1 MPFIKDLFDLPDTVR
16 GGDFVLRLAEGL
28 ERPEQTLRDYVVT
41 PQLAKCFDDALSLV
55 RDALEGRTSKACYLL
70 GSFGSGKSHFMAVLN
85 LLLQQ
90 NATAR
95 EITELASVVTKHNPW
110 TSGKKFMLVPFNLI
124 GATGL
129 EAALLGGYA
138 DHIRRHYSDAPTPP
152 VYRADAL
159 FEDAKGLREAM
170 GDQAFF
176 ARLNREESAPCPPLP
191 TSPSPSP
198 SAAGGWGELEGGWD
212 AKRFERA
219 LTAAAN
225 SVDRRQL
232 VTDLVE
238 TFFSAAQN
246 NSEFINLDDG
256 LSVISHHARAL
267 GFDGVILFLDELILW
282 LASHAADPSFVA
294 REGQKLVKLVEA
306 SRADRPIPLV
316 SFIAKQREIAD
327 LVRDQVTGAQLAAIS
342 DVLRF
347 WEARFASIRLQDSN
361 LPAIAEKRLL
371 KPKSEAARAE
381 IDAAFTQT
389 MAVQKSIRDILLTDE
404 GNPEMFR
411 KLYPFSPALVETLV
425 VMSFA
430 LQRER
435 TALRVML
442 QVLVEQK
449 NRLKLGDV
457 VPVGDIFDVISE
469 GTDAV
474 SDVVKRD
481 FEKAKRLYEQKLRPE
496 LERQHGMRSE
506 QAFALPPEDARGQ
519 AFRADDRTIK
529 TLLLAALA
537 PTVRTLKDMDAQRLV
552 ALNHGSYRTPIPGR
566 EQTVVIDKCRRW
578 AGATGVI
585 KLEGSSDNPRITLQL
600 TDVDTDRII
609 EQVQAED
616 NDGNRRR
623 KIRELL
629 FEEFGLPKDD
639 AQQLFYRYRFRW
651 RGTDRECELQY
662 ANVRE
667 QAFDAFRNKTEQW
680 RVIIDFP
687 FDQPPHGPRSDVS
700 KLQQFRNENDE
711 GYRTLVWLPSFLN
724 HEALKELGRL
734 VILDHI
740 LTGERFDGYVGHL
753 SPADK
758 ASAKGLLETQ
768 QKQLRAKMVA
778 HLQAVYSAG
787 SGLANSADA
796 AQRLEPSE
804 QFQCLDETG
813 DIQPPVAANFKQ
825 ALTSLLGQA
834 LQKQFPAHPIFDDDA
849 NLRPAVLG
857 RVLEEVTRAIQTQ
870 DGRIIVEQSKRR
882 ELRQVAN
889 PLRLGEMTTESAFVL
904 GQHWKNHFDRKEAE
918 HGGPVTVAK
927 LRAWMD
933 EPQRWGLHR
942 DLQNLVLIFF
952 ATHAQMNFHL
962 HGRLLEPEIT
972 DLPDEAELR
981 TQRLPSQNDWDEAG
995 KRAASIFGLAAPP
1008 LLSAVNTAKL
1018 ATDIKAIAEQ
1028 YKTPADQLVPLVAD
1042 LCQRVGAGTT
1052 AARIK
1057 TARATKTL
1065 VDSLCAAEGVP
1076 VIEGLARAAVET
1088 SASAMGTSL
1097 KSCQALGEKLRQ
1109 TNWQLLEAVRPL
1121 RDPHKA
1127 EADAIWAALK
1137 DAAQKDEYVVPL
1149 ESSLRAAESRAISLL
1164 AASAAAAPTIQP
1176 PPAVAGPVVPQPP
1189 MHDKPLSPLLVFKP
1203 NVVASHLGVL
1213 NSDEDEIR
1221 AFYGNDTDGLRRN
1234 RQLVEELKKL
1244 YRTSQVEGDS
1254 LPEGLPA
1261 ERILEALEVHHI
1273 KALGKGGPDEK
1284 RNMIV
1289 LSATLHA
1296 LIHADSDCLID
1307 LANGSM
1313 LLFGVRLKVQVHQS
1327 HL

>member
-1 MPFIKDLFDLPDTVR
+1 MPTYIKDLFDLPDVVR

-41 PQLAKCFDDALSLV
+41 PQLAKCFDEALSLV

-90 NATAR
+90 NPTAR
-95 EITELASVVTKHNPW
+95 EIPELAGAVTKHNPW
-110 TSGKKFMLVPFNLI
+110 TGGKKFMLVPFNLI

-138 DHIRRHYSDAPTPP
+138 DHIRRHHPGAPTPP
-152 VYRADAL
+152 VYRAEAL
-159 FEDAKGLREAM
+159 FEDAKGLRQAM
-170 GDQAFF
+170 GDKGFF
-176 ARLNREESAPCPPLP
+176 AKLNREDNGSKGTAAP
-191 TSPSPSP
+191 
-198 SAAGGWGELEGGWD
+198 AAAGWGELEGGWD

-219 LTAAAN
+219 VIAPAN
-225 SVDRRQL
+225 NADRRQL

-238 TFFSAAQN
+238 TFFRAAQN
-246 NSEFINLDDG
+246 NSEFISLDDG
-256 LSVISHHARAL
+256 LSVMSQHARAL
-267 GFDGVILFLDELILW
+267 GFDAVILFLDELILW

-306 SRADRPIPLV
+306 SKADRPIPLV

-327 LVRDQVTGAQLAAIS
+327 LVRDQVTGAQLAAIG
-342 DVLRF
+342 DVLRY

-361 LPAIAEKRLL
+361 LPAIAAKRLL
-371 KPKSEAARAE
+371 TAKTEAARAE
-381 IDAAFTQT
+381 IDVAFAQT
-389 MAVQKSIRDILLTDE
+389 MAVQKHIRDILLTDD

-442 QVLVEQK
+442 QILVEQK
-449 NRLKLGDV
+449 NRLKLGDI
-457 VPVGDIFDVISE
+457 VPVGDVFDVISE

-474 SDVVKRD
+474 SDVVKGD

-496 LERQHGMRSE
+496 LERQHGMRAE
-506 QAFALPPEDARGQ
+506 QAFALPPEDPKGL
-519 AFRADDRTIK
+519 AFRADDRIIK

-537 PTVRTLKDMDAQRLV
+537 PTVKTLKDMDAQRLV

-578 AGATGVI
+578 AAATGVI

-609 EQVQAED
+609 EQAQAED

-629 FEEFGLPKDD
+629 FEEFGLPKEE

-667 QAFDAFRNKTEQW
+667 QAFDTFKNKAEQW

-687 FDQPPHGPRSDVS
+687 FDQPPHGPRSDLS
-700 KLQQFRNENDE
+700 RLQQFRNENEE
-711 GYRTLVWLPSFLN
+711 GFRTLVWIPSFLN
-724 HEALKELGRL
+724 HDALKELGRL

-740 LTGERFDGYVGHL
+740 LTGERFDQYVSHL

-787 SGLANSADA
+787 SGLVNSADA
-796 AQRLEPSE
+796 AHQLEPSE

-825 ALTSLLGQA
+825 ALTSLLSQA
-834 LQKQFPAHPIFDDDA
+834 LQKQFPAHPMFDDDA
-849 NLRPAVLG
+849 NLRPAALG
-857 RVLEEVTRAIQTQ
+857 RVLEEVTRAIQTP
-870 DGRIIVEQSKRR
+870 DGRIIVDQSKRR

-889 PLRLGEMTTESAFVL
+889 PLKLGDMTTESAFVL
-904 GQHWKNHFDRKEAE
+904 GHHWKNHFDRKEAE

-927 LRAWMD
+927 LREWMD
-933 EPQRWGLHR
+933 EPQRWGLQR

-962 HGRLLEPEIT
+962 HGRLIEPEIT
-972 DLPDEAELR
+972 DLPEEAELR
-981 TQRLPSQNDWDEAG
+981 TQRLPSQNDWEEAG
-995 KRAASIFGLAAPP
+995 KRAASIFGVVAPP
-1008 LLSAVNTAKL
+1008 LLNAVNTAKL
-1018 ATDIKAIAEQ
+1018 ATDIKAVAQQ
-1028 YKTPADQLVPLVAD
+1028 YKTPADQLVPLVAN
-1042 LCQRVGAGTT
+1042 LCQRVDANT
-1052 AARIK
+1052 ASARIK
-1057 TARATKTL
+1057 TARATKAL
-1065 VDSLCAAEGVP
+1065 IDSLATAEGVP

-1109 TNWQLLEAVRPL
+1109 TNWQLLEAVRQL
-1121 RDPHKA
+1121 TDHRKTEA
-1127 EADAIWAALK
+1127 EAIWAALK
-1137 DAAQKDEYVVPL
+1137 DAAQKDEYVMPL
-1149 ESSLRAAESRAISLL
+1149 ESSLRTAESRAIALL
-1164 AASAAAAPTIQP
+1164 AAVTVPPVAPPVTP
-1176 PPAVAGPVVPQPP
+1176 PVVPVVPP
-1189 MHDKPLSPLLVFKP
+1189 PVTPGKPGLPAILFKP
-1203 NVVASHLGVL
+1203 NVVASHLAVL
-1213 NSDEDEIR
+1213 NSDEAEIR
-1221 AFYGNDTDGLRRN
+1221 AFYGSDTERLQRN
-1234 RQLVEELKKL
+1234 RRLVEELKKL
-1244 YRTSQVEGDS
+1244 YGESQVEGDS
-1254 LPEGLPA
+1254 LPDGLPA

-1273 KALGKGGPDEK
+1273 KALGEGGPDEK
-1284 RNMIV
+1284 KNMIV

-1296 LIHADSDCLID
+1296 LIHADPGCRID
-1307 LANGSM
+1307 LANGTM
-1313 LLFGVRLKVQVHQS
+1313 TLFGVQLKVRVKS
-1327 HL
+1327 PHL

>member
-1 MPFIKDLFDLPDTVR
+1 MPTFIKDLFDLPDVVR

-55 RDALEGRTSKACYLL
+55 RDALEGRSSKACYLL

-95 EITELASVVTKHNPW
+95 EIAELAAAVTKHNPW

-138 DHIRRHYSDAPTPP
+138 DHIRRHYPDAPTPP
-152 VYRADAL
+152 VYRAEAL

-170 GDQAFF
+170 GDKAFF
-176 ARLNREESAPCPPLP
+176 AKLNREENGGAAAAP
-191 TSPSPSP
+191 
-198 SAAGGWGELEGGWD
+198 AVAGWGELEGGWD
-212 AKRFERA
+212 AKRFDRA
-219 LTAAAN
+219 LIAVAN
-225 SVDRRQL
+225 NADRRQL

-246 NSEFINLDDG
+246 NSEFISLDDG
-256 LSVISHHARAL
+256 LSVMSHHAREL
-267 GFDGVILFLDELILW
+267 GFDAVILFLDELILW

-371 KPKSEAARAE
+371 KPKSEAAKAE
-381 IDAAFTQT
+381 IDAAFAQT
-389 MAVQKSIRDILLTDE
+389 MAVQKNIRDILLTDE

-411 KLYPFSPALVETLV
+411 RLYPFSPALIETLV

-442 QVLVEQK
+442 QILVEQK
-449 NRLKLGDV
+449 SRLKLGDI
-457 VPVGDIFDVISE
+457 VPAGDIFDVISE

-481 FEKAKRLYEQKLRPE
+481 FEKAKRLYEQKLRPV
-496 LERQHGMRSE
+496 LEQQHGMRTE
-506 QAFALPPEDARGQ
+506 QAFALPPEDPTGL
-519 AFRADDRTIK
+519 AFRADDRIIK

-537 PTVRTLKDMDAQRLV
+537 PTVKTLKDMDAQRLV

-578 AGATGVI
+578 AAATGVI

-609 EQVQAED
+609 EQAQAED

-629 FEEFGLPKDD
+629 FEEFGLPKEE
-639 AQQLFYRYRFRW
+639 AQQLFYRYKFRW

-667 QAFDAFRNKTEQW
+667 QAFDTFKNKAEQW

-687 FDQPPHGPRSDVS
+687 FDQPPHGPRSDLS
-700 KLQQFRNENDE
+700 RLQQFRNENEE
-711 GYRTLVWLPSFLN
+711 GFRTLVWIPSFLN
-724 HEALKELGRL
+724 HDALKELGRL

-740 LTGERFDGYVGHL
+740 LTGERFDQYVSHL

-787 SGLANSADA
+787 SGLVNSADA
-796 AQRLEPSE
+796 AHQLEPSE

-825 ALTSLLGQA
+825 ALTSLLSQA
-834 LQKQFPAHPIFDDDA
+834 LQKQFPAHPMFDDDA
-849 NLRPAVLG
+849 NLRPAALG
-857 RVLEEVTRAIQTQ
+857 RVLEEVTRAIQTP
-870 DGRIIVEQSKRR
+870 DGRIIVDQSKRR

-889 PLRLGEMTTESAFVL
+889 PLKLGDMTTESAFVL
-904 GQHWKNHFDRKEAE
+904 GHHWKNHFDRKEAE

-927 LRAWMD
+927 LREWMD
-933 EPQRWGLHR
+933 EPQRWGLQR

-962 HGRLLEPEIT
+962 HGRLIEPEIT
-972 DLPDEAELR
+972 DLPEEAELR
-981 TQRLPSQNDWDEAG
+981 TQRLPSQNDWEEAG
-995 KRAASIFGLAAPP
+995 KRAASIFGVVAPP
-1008 LLSAVNTAKL
+1008 LLNAVNTAKL
-1018 ATDIKAIAEQ
+1018 ATDIKAVAQQ
-1028 YKTPADQLVPLVAD
+1028 YKTPADQLVPLVAN
-1042 LCQRVGAGTT
+1042 LCQRVDANT
-1052 AARIK
+1052 ASARIK
-1057 TARATKTL
+1057 TARATKAL
-1065 VDSLCAAEGVP
+1065 IDSLATAEGVP

-1109 TNWQLLEAVRPL
+1109 TNWQLLEAVRQL
-1121 RDPHKA
+1121 TDHRKTEA
-1127 EADAIWAALK
+1127 EAIWAALK
-1137 DAAQKDEYVVPL
+1137 DAAQKDEYVMPL
-1149 ESSLRAAESRAISLL
+1149 ESSLRTAESRAIALL
-1164 AASAAAAPTIQP
+1164 AAVTVPPVAPPVTP
-1176 PPAVAGPVVPQPP
+1176 PVVPVVPP
-1189 MHDKPLSPLLVFKP
+1189 PVTPGKPGLPAILFKP
-1203 NVVASHLGVL
+1203 NVVASHLAVL
-1213 NSDEDEIR
+1213 NSDEAEIR
-1221 AFYGNDTDGLRRN
+1221 AFYGSDTERLQRN
-1234 RQLVEELKKL
+1234 RRLVEELKKL
-1244 YRTSQVEGDS
+1244 YGESQVEGDS
-1254 LPEGLPA
+1254 LPDGLPA

-1273 KALGKGGPDEK
+1273 KALGEGGPDEK
-1284 RNMIV
+1284 KNMIV

-1296 LIHADSDCLID
+1296 LIHADPGCRID
-1307 LANGSM
+1307 LANGTM
-1313 LLFGVRLKVQVHQS
+1313 TLFGVQLKVRVKS
-1327 HL
+1327 PHL

>member
-1 MPFIKDLFDLPDTVR
+1 MATFIKDLFDLPDAVR

-41 PQLAKCFDDALSLV
+41 PQLAKCFDEALSLV
-55 RDALEGRTSKACYLL
+55 RDAIEGKTSKACYLL

-95 EITELASVVTKHNPW
+95 EIAELADAVTKHNPW

-138 DHIRRHYSDAPTPP
+138 DHIRRHYPTAPTPA
-152 VYRADAL
+152 VYRAEAL
-159 FEDAKGLREAM
+159 FEDAKSLRQAM
-170 GDQAFF
+170 GDKSFF
-176 ARLNREESAPCPPLP
+176 AKLNREESAGPGAAAPA
-191 TSPSPSP
+191 
-198 SAAGGWGELEGGWD
+198 AAGWGDLEGGWD

-219 LTAAAN
+219 LAAAAN
-225 SVDRRQL
+225 NADRRQL

-238 TFFSAAQN
+238 TFFRAAQN
-246 NSEFINLDDG
+246 NSEFISLDDG
-256 LSVISHHARAL
+256 LSVISHHAREL
-267 GFDGVILFLDELILW
+267 GFQAVILFLDELILW
-282 LASHAADPSFVA
+282 LASHAADPGFIA

-316 SFIAKQREIAD
+316 SFIAKQREISE
-327 LVRDQVTGAQLAAIS
+327 LVRDQVTGAQLAAIG
-342 DVLRF
+342 DVLRY

-371 KPKSEAARAE
+371 KPKSEAAKAE
-381 IDAAFTQT
+381 IDTAFAQT
-389 MAVQKSIRDILLTDE
+389 MAVQKNIRDILLTDE

-442 QVLVEQK
+442 QILVEQK
-449 NRLKLGDV
+449 NRLKLGDI
-457 VPVGDIFDVISE
+457 VPAGDIFDVISE

-481 FEKAKRLYEQKLRPE
+481 FEKAKRLYEQKLRPV
-496 LERQHGMRSE
+496 LEQQHKMRAE
-506 QAFALPPEDARGQ
+506 QALALPPEDPNGQ
-519 AFRADDRTIK
+519 AFRADDRIIK

-537 PTVRTLKDMDAQRLV
+537 PTVKTLKDMDAQRLV

-578 AGATGVI
+578 AAATGVI

-609 EQVQAED
+609 EQAQAED

-623 KIRELL
+623 KIREVL
-629 FEEFGLPKDD
+629 FEEFGLPKEE
-639 AQQLFYRYRFRW
+639 AQQLFYQYRFRW
-651 RGTDRECELQY
+651 RGTDRQCELQY

-667 QAFDAFRNKTEQW
+667 QPFDTFKNKAEQW

-687 FDQPPHGPRSDVS
+687 FDQAPHGPRSDIS
-700 KLQQFRNENDE
+700 RLQQFRNENED
-711 GYRTLVWLPSFLN
+711 GFRTLVWIPSFLN
-724 HEALKELGRL
+724 HDALRELGRL

-740 LTGERFDGYVGHL
+740 LTGERFDGYVSHL

-778 HLQAVYSAG
+778 HLQAVYGAG
-787 SGLANSADA
+787 SGLGNSADA
-796 AQRLEPSE
+796 AQQLEPSE

-813 DIQPPVAANFKQ
+813 EIQPPVAANFKQ
-825 ALTSLLGQA
+825 ALTSLLDQA
-834 LQKQFPAHPIFDDDA
+834 LKKQFPAHPIFDDDA
-849 NLRPAVLG
+849 NLRPAVLS
-857 RVLEEVTRAIQTQ
+857 RVLEEVTRAIQTP
-870 DGRIIVEQSKRR
+870 DGRIIVDQAKRR
-882 ELRQVAN
+882 ELRQIAN
-889 PLRLGEMTTESAFVL
+889 PLKLGDMTTESAFVL
-904 GQHWKNHFDRKEAE
+904 GHHWKNHFDRKEAE
-918 HGGPVTVAK
+918 HGGPVTVTK
-927 LRAWMD
+927 LREWMD
-933 EPQRWGLHR
+933 EPQRWGLPR
-942 DLQNLVLIFF
+942 DLQNLVFIFF

-962 HGRLLEPEIT
+962 HGRLIEPGIT
-972 DLPDEAELR
+972 DLPEDAELR

-995 KRAASIFGLAAPP
+995 KRAASIFGIVAPQ
-1008 LLSAVNTAKL
+1008 LLNAVNTARL
-1018 ATDIKAIAEQ
+1018 VTDV
-1028 YKTPADQLVPLVAD
+1028 KTVAQQWKIPGDQLIPLLTD
-1042 LCQRVGAGTT
+1042 LFQRVGAG
-1052 AARIK
+1052 ASSARIK

-1065 VDSLCAAEGVP
+1065 VDALCAAEGVP
-1076 VIEGLARAAVET
+1076 VIEGLARAAVDT

-1097 KSCQALGEKLRQ
+1097 KSCQTLGEKLRQ
-1109 TNWQLLEAVRPL
+1109 TNWQLLEAVRQL
-1121 RDPHKA
+1121 TDQRKT
-1127 EADAIWAALK
+1127 EADAIWTGLR
-1137 DAAQKDEYVVPL
+1137 DTAQKDEYVIPL
-1149 ESSLRAAESRAISLL
+1149 ESYLRIAESKAIALL
-1164 AASAAAAPTIQP
+1164 AAVSVP
-1176 PPAVAGPVVPQPP
+1176 PPVPLGTPPTGPITPLPGP
-1189 MHDKPLSPLLVFKP
+1189 IGKPGIPTLQFKP
-1203 NVVASHLGVL
+1203 NVVSSHLTVL
-1213 NSDEDEIR
+1213 NSDEVEVR
-1221 AFYGNDTDGLRRN
+1221 AFYANDSAGLQRN
-1234 RQLVEELKKL
+1234 RRLVDELKKL
-1244 YRTSQVEGDS
+1244 YGESQVEGDS
-1254 LPEGLPA
+1254 LPEGLPS

-1273 KALGKGGPDEK
+1273 EALGQGGPDEK
-1284 RNMIV
+1284 KNMIV

-1296 LIHADSDCLID
+1296 LIHADRDCRID
-1307 LANGSM
+1307 LAKGM
-1313 LLFGVRLKVQVHQS
+1313 MTLFGVQLKVVVKS
-1327 HL
+1327 PHL

>member
-1 MPFIKDLFDLPDTVR
+1 MPTYIKDLFDLPDAVR

-28 ERPEQTLRDYVVT
+28 ERPDQTLKDYVVT
-41 PQLAKCFDDALSLV
+41 PQLAKCFDEALSLV
-55 RDALEGRTSKACYLL
+55 HAALEGKSSKACYLL

-95 EITELASVVTKHNPW
+95 EITELADTVTKHNSW

-138 DHIRRHYSDAPTPP
+138 DHIRRHYPDAPTPP
-152 VYRADAL
+152 VYRAEAL
-159 FEDAKGLREAM
+159 FEDAKSLRKDM
-170 GDQAFF
+170 GDKAFF
-176 ARLNREESAPCPPLP
+176 AKLNREGKSGAAVATPASA
-191 TSPSPSP
+191 
-198 SAAGGWGELEGGWD
+198 GWGELEGGWD
-212 AKRFERA
+212 AKRFEHA
-219 LTAAAN
+219 LSVPAN
-225 SVDRRQL
+225 HADRRQL

-238 TFFSAAQN
+238 TFFRAAQN
-246 NSEFINLDDG
+246 NSEFISLDDG

-267 GFDGVILFLDELILW
+267 GFNAVILFLDELILW
-282 LASHAADPSFVA
+282 LASHAANPDFIS

-327 LVRDQVTGAQLAAIS
+327 LVRDQVTGAQLAAIG

-371 KPKSEAARAE
+371 KTKSDAARVE
-381 IDAAFTQT
+381 IDSAFAQT
-389 MAVQKSIRDILLTDE
+389 MSVQKNIRDILLTDD

-442 QVLVEQK
+442 QILVEQK
-449 NRLKLGDV
+449 NRLKLGDI

-474 SDVVKRD
+474 SDMVKKD
-481 FEKAKRLYEQKLRPE
+481 FEKAKRLYEQKLRPV
-496 LERQHGMRSE
+496 LEQQYKLRAE
-506 QAFALPPEDARGQ
+506 QALALPPDDPTGQ
-519 AFRADDRTIK
+519 AFRADDRIIK

-537 PTVRTLKDMDAQRLV
+537 PTVKTLKDMDAQRLV

-578 AGATGVI
+578 AAATGVI

-609 EQVQAED
+609 EQAQAED

-623 KIRELL
+623 KIREVL
-629 FEEFGLPKDD
+629 FEEFGLPREE

-667 QAFDAFRNKTEQW
+667 QPFDTFMNKAEQW

-687 FDQPPHGPRSDVS
+687 FDQAPHGPRSDIS
-700 KLQQFRNENDE
+700 RLQQFRNENED
-711 GYRTLVWLPSFLN
+711 GFRTLVWIPSFLN
-724 HEALKELGRL
+724 HDALKELGRL

-740 LTGERFDGYVGHL
+740 LTGERFDQCVSHL

-778 HLQAVYSAG
+778 HLQAVYGAG
-787 SGLANSADA
+787 SGLGSSADA
-796 AQRLEPSE
+796 AQQLEPGE
-804 QFQCLDETG
+804 QFQCLDDTG
-813 DIQPPVAANFKQ
+813 EIQPPVAANFKQ
-825 ALTSLLGQA
+825 ALTSLLDQA
-834 LQKQFPAHPIFDDDA
+834 LKKQFPAHPIFDDDA

-857 RVLEEVTRAIQTQ
+857 RVLEEVTRAIQTP
-870 DGRIIVEQSKRR
+870 DGRIIVDPAKRR
-882 ELRQVAN
+882 ELRQTAN
-889 PLRLGEMTTESAFVL
+889 PLKLGEMTTESAFVL
-904 GQHWKNHFDRKEAE
+904 GHHWKNHFDRKEAE
-918 HGGPVTVAK
+918 HGGPVTVTR
-927 LRAWMD
+927 LREWMD
-933 EPQRWGLHR
+933 EPQRWGLPR
-942 DLQNLVLIFF
+942 DLQNLVFIFF

-962 HGRLLEPEIT
+962 HGRMIEPGIT
-972 DLPDEAELR
+972 DLPEDAELR

-995 KRAASIFGLAAPP
+995 KRAAGIFGVVAPP
-1008 LLSAVNTAKL
+1008 LLNAVNTARL
-1018 ATDIKAIAEQ
+1018 ASEL
-1028 YKTPADQLVPLVAD
+1028 KTVAQPWKVPATQLIPLLSD
-1042 LCQRVGAGTT
+1042 LCQRVGATPNS
-1052 AARIK
+1052 ARIK
-1057 TARATKTL
+1057 TARATKAL
-1065 VDSLCAAEGVP
+1065 VDALCAADGVP
-1076 VIEGLARAAVET
+1076 VIEILARATLET

-1097 KSCQALGEKLRQ
+1097 KSCLSLGEKLRQ
-1109 TNWQLLEAVRPL
+1109 NNWQLLEAIRRL
-1121 RDPHKA
+1121 TGQWKI
-1127 EADAIWAALK
+1127 EADVIWSGLQ
-1137 DAAQKDEYVVPL
+1137 DTTQKDEYVVPL
-1149 ESSLRAAESRAISLL
+1149 ETYLKAAESKAITLL
-1164 AASAAAAPTIQP
+1164 ERVSAAQPTP
-1176 PPAVAGPVVPQPP
+1176 PSNPPLAPVVLPP
-1189 MHDKPLSPLLVFKP
+1189 VTPVKPGLPPILFKP
-1203 NVVASHLGVL
+1203 NVVASQLAVL
-1213 NSDEDEIR
+1213 NSDENEIR
-1221 AFYGNDTDGLRRN
+1221 AFYGSDLERLQRN
-1234 RQLVEELKKL
+1234 RGLVEELKRL
-1244 YRTSQVEGDS
+1244 YGGSQVEGDC

-1261 ERILEALEVHHI
+1261 ERILAALEVHHI
-1273 KALGKGGPDEK
+1273 KALGLGGPDEK
-1284 RNMIV
+1284 KNMIV

-1296 LIHADSDCLID
+1296 LIHSDPGCQID
-1307 LANGSM
+1307 LAGGTM
-1313 LLFGVRLKVQVHQS
+1313 TLFGVPLKLNVKPS

>member
-1 MPFIKDLFDLPDTVR
+1 MPTFIKDLFDLPDVVR

-41 PQLAKCFDDALSLV
+41 PQLAKCFDEALSLV
-55 RDALEGRTSKACYLL
+55 RDALEGKTSKACYLL

-95 EITELASVVTKHNPW
+95 EIPELAGAVTKHNLW
-110 TSGKKFMLVPFNLI
+110 TGGKKFMLVPFNLI

-138 DHIRRHYSDAPTPP
+138 EHVRRFHPGSPTPP
-152 VYRADAL
+152 VYRAEAL

-170 GDQAFF
+170 GDKQFF
-176 ARLNREESAPCPPLP
+176 AKLNREGNGTTPAVATE
-191 TSPSPSP
+191 
-198 SAAGGWGELEGGWD
+198 AAGWGELEGGWD
-212 AKRFERA
+212 AKRFDRA
-219 LTAAAN
+219 IAAAAN
-225 SVDRRQL
+225 NADRRQL

-238 TFFSAAQN
+238 TYFRAAQN
-246 NSEFINLDDG
+246 NSEFISLDEG

-267 GFDGVILFLDELILW
+267 GFDAVILFLDELILW

-306 SRADRPIPLV
+306 ARADRPIPLV

-327 LVRDQVTGAQLAAIS
+327 LVRDQVTGAQLAAIG
-342 DVLRF
+342 DVLRY

-361 LPAIAEKRLL
+361 LPAIAERRLL
-371 KPKSEAARAE
+371 KVKSEAAKAE
-381 IDAAFTQT
+381 IDAAFAQT
-389 MAVQKSIRDILLTDE
+389 MAVQKNIRDTLLTDE

-411 KLYPFSPALVETLV
+411 KLYPFSPALIDTLV
-425 VMSFA
+425 AMSFI

-442 QVLVEQK
+442 QILVDQK
-449 NRLKLGDV
+449 SRLKLGDI

-474 SDVVKRD
+474 TDVVKKD
-481 FEKAKRLYEQKLRPE
+481 FEKAKRLYEQKLRPV
-496 LERQHGMRSE
+496 LEQQHGMRSE
-506 QAFALPPEDARGQ
+506 QAFALPPEDVRGQ
-519 AFRADDRTIK
+519 AFRADDRIIK

-537 PTVRTLKDMDAQRLV
+537 PAQLKTLKDMDAQRLV

-578 AGATGVI
+578 AAATGVI
-585 KLEGSSDNPRITLQL
+585 KLEGAGDNPRITLQL

-609 EQVQAED
+609 EQAQAED

-629 FEEFGLPKDD
+629 FEEFGLPKEE

-667 QAFDAFRNKTEQW
+667 QAFDTFKNKADQW

-687 FDQPPHGPRSDVS
+687 FDQPPHGPRSDIS
-700 KLQQFRNENDE
+700 RLQQFRNENEE
-711 GYRTLVWLPSFLN
+711 GYRTLVWIPSFLN
-724 HEALKELGRL
+724 HDALKELGRL

-740 LTGERFDGYVGHL
+740 LTGERFDGYVTHL

-796 AQRLEPSE
+796 AHQLEPSE

-825 ALTSLLGQA
+825 ALTSLLAQA
-834 LQKQFPAHPIFDDDA
+834 LQKQFPAHPGFDEDA
-849 NLRPAVLG
+849 NLRPAALG
-857 RVLEEVTRAIQTQ
+857 RVLEEVTKAIQTP
-870 DGRIIVEQSKRR
+870 DGRIIVDQSKRK
-882 ELRQVAN
+882 ELRQIAN
-889 PLRLGEMTTESAFVL
+889 PLKLGEMTTESAFVL
-904 GQHWKNHFDRKEAE
+904 SHHWKSHFDRKEAE

-927 LRAWMD
+927 LRDWMD
-933 EPQRWGLHR
+933 EPQKWGLQR

-952 ATHAQMNFHL
+952 ANHAQMNFHL
-962 HGRLLEPEIT
+962 HGRLIEPEIT
-972 DLPDEAELR
+972 DLPDAAELR
-981 TQRLPSQNDWDEAG
+981 TQRLPSQHDWDEAA
-995 KRAASIFGLAAPP
+995 KRASSVFGIVAAP
-1008 LLSAVNTAKL
+1008 LLNAVNVAKL
-1018 ATDIKAIAEQ
+1018 ATDIKAVAQ
-1028 YKTPADQLVPLVAD
+1028 PHKTPADQLVPLVTD
-1042 LCQRVGAGTT
+1042 LSQRVGAGTAT
-1052 AARIK
+1052 ARLK
-1057 TARATKTL
+1057 TARATKVL
-1065 VDSLCAAEGVP
+1065 LDALCAAEGVP
-1076 VIEGLARAAVET
+1076 VIEGLARATLET
-1088 SASAMGTSL
+1088 SPSAMGTSL

-1109 TNWQLLEAVRPL
+1109 TNWQLLEAVRQL
-1121 RDPHKA
+1121 TDHRKTEA
-1127 EADAIWAALK
+1127 EAIWAALK

-1149 ESSLRAAESRAISLL
+1149 ESSLKTAESRAIALL
-1164 AASAAAAPTIQP
+1164 SAVTVPP
-1176 PPAVAGPVVPQPP
+1176 VPPAPVVPTVVTPP
-1189 MHDKPLSPLLVFKP
+1189 LTPVKPGLSGIAFKP
-1203 NVVASHLGVL
+1203 NVVASHLAVL
-1213 NSDEDEIR
+1213 NSDETEIR
-1221 AFYGNDTDGLRRN
+1221 AFYGSDTERLQRN
-1234 RQLVEELKKL
+1234 RRIVEELKKL
-1244 YRTSQVEGDS
+1244 YGESQVEGDS
-1254 LPEGLPA
+1254 LPEGLPT

-1273 KALGKGGPDEK
+1273 KALGEGGPDEK
-1284 RNMIV
+1284 KNMIV
-1289 LSATLHA
+1289 VSATLHA
-1296 LIHADSDCLID
+1296 LIHADASCKID
-1307 LANGSM
+1307 LANGTM
-1313 LLFGVRLKVQVHQS
+1313 TLFGAALTVGVKPT

>member
-1 MPFIKDLFDLPDTVR
+1 MPTLIKDLFDLPDVVR

-28 ERPEQTLRDYVVT
+28 ERPDQTLRDYVVT
-41 PQLAKCFDDALSLV
+41 PQLAKCFDEALSLV
-55 RDALEGRTSKACYLL
+55 RDALEGKTSKACYLL

-95 EITELASVVTKHNPW
+95 AISDLADAVTKHNPW

-138 DHIRRHYSDAPTPP
+138 DHIRRHYPTAPTPA
-152 VYRADAL
+152 VYRAEAL
-159 FEDAKGLREAM
+159 FEDAKSLRQAM
-170 GDQAFF
+170 GDGSFF
-176 ARLNREESAPCPPLP
+176 AKLNREEQDQSLL
-191 TSPSPSP
+191 T
-198 SAAGGWGELEGGWD
+198 SAAAKEGGWGDLEGGWD
-212 AKRFERA
+212 GARFERA
-219 LTAAAN
+219 LAAPAN
-225 SVDRRQL
+225 NADRRQL

-238 TFFSAAQN
+238 TFFRAAQN
-246 NSEFINLDDG
+246 TSEFISLDDG
-256 LSVISHHARAL
+256 LSVISHHARGL
-267 GFDGVILFLDELILW
+267 GFHAVILFLDELILW
-282 LASHAADPSFVA
+282 LASHAADPDFVA
-294 REGQKLVKLVEA
+294 CEGQKLVKLVEA
-306 SRADRPIPLV
+306 SKADRPIPLV

-327 LVRDQVTGAQLAAIS
+327 LVRDQVTGAQLAAIG

-347 WEARFASIRLQDSN
+347 WEARFTNIRLQDSN
-361 LPAIAEKRLL
+361 LPAIAAKRLL
-371 KPKSEAARAE
+371 KPKSEAAKAE
-381 IDAAFTQT
+381 MDTAFAQT
-389 MAVQKSIRDILLTDE
+389 MAVQKNIRDILLTNE

-442 QVLVEQK
+442 QILVEQK
-449 NRLKLGDV
+449 NRLKLGDI

-496 LERQHGMRSE
+496 LERQHGLRTE
-506 QAFALPPEDARGQ
+506 QALALPPEDSRGQ
-519 AFRADDRTIK
+519 AFRADDRIIK

-537 PTVRTLKDMDAQRLV
+537 PQVKTLKDMDAQRLV

-578 AGATGVI
+578 AAATGVI

-609 EQVQAED
+609 EQAQAED

-623 KIRELL
+623 KIREVL
-629 FEEFGLPKDD
+629 FEEFGLPKEE
-639 AQQLFYRYRFRW
+639 AQKLFYDYKLRW
-651 RGTDRECELQY
+651 RGTDRQADLQF

-667 QAFDAFRNKTEQW
+667 QAFDTFKNKAEQW

-687 FDQPPHGPRSDVS
+687 FDQAPHGPRSDIAR
-700 KLQQFRNENDE
+700 LQQFRNETEE
-711 GYRTLVWLPSFLN
+711 GYRTLVWIPSFLN
-724 HEALKELGRL
+724 HDALKELGRL

-740 LTGERFDGYVGHL
+740 LTGERFDGYVSHL

-778 HLQAVYSAG
+778 HLQAVYGAG
-787 SGLANSADA
+787 SGLGNSADA
-796 AQRLEPSE
+796 AQQLEPSE

-813 DIQPPVAANFKQ
+813 EIQPPVAANFKQ
-825 ALTSLLGQA
+825 ALTSLLDQA
-834 LQKQFPAHPIFDDDA
+834 LKKQFPAHPIFDDDA

-857 RVLEEVTRAIQTQ
+857 RVLEEVTRASQTL

-882 ELRQVAN
+882 EMRQIAN
-889 PLRLGEMTTESAFVL
+889 PLKLGEMTTEAIFVL
-904 GQHWKNHFDRKEAE
+904 GHHWKNHFDRKEAE
-918 HGGPVTVAK
+918 HGGLVTVKK
-927 LRAWMD
+927 LREWMD
-933 EPQRWGLHR
+933 EPQRWGLPR
-942 DLQNLVLIFF
+942 ELQNLVFIFF

-962 HGRLLEPEIT
+962 HGRLLEPGIT
-972 DLPDEAELR
+972 DLPEDAELR

-995 KRAASIFGLAAPP
+995 KRAASIFGIVAAP
-1008 LLSAVNTAKL
+1008 LLNAGNTAKL
-1018 ATDIKAIAEQ
+1018 GAEIKTVAQQWKIPGE
-1028 YKTPADQLVPLVAD
+1028 KLVPLVTD
-1042 LCQRVGAGTT
+1042 LLQRVGAGATS
-1052 AARIK
+1052 ARIK

-1065 VDSLCAAEGVP
+1065 VDALCAAEGVP
-1076 VIEGLARAAVET
+1076 VIELLARAAVDT

-1109 TNWQLLEAVRPL
+1109 TNWLLLEAVRQL
-1121 RDPHKA
+1121 TDQRKT
-1127 EADAIWAALK
+1127 EADAIWAGLK
-1137 DAAQKDEYVVPL
+1137 DTAQKDEYVVPL
-1149 ESSLRAAESRAISLL
+1149 EGYLKAAESKAIALL
-1164 AASAAAAPTIQP
+1164 AAVPVP
-1176 PPAVAGPVVPQPP
+1176 PPVPPGTPPVGPIPPPPGPIGKPGVP
-1189 MHDKPLSPLLVFKP
+1189 PLQFKP
-1203 NVVASHLGVL
+1203 NVVSSHLTVL
-1213 NSDEDEIR
+1213 NSDEAEVR
-1221 AFYGNDTDGLRRN
+1221 AFYGNDSQGLQRN
-1234 RQLVEELKKL
+1234 RRLVDELKKL
-1244 YRTSQVEGDS
+1244 YGESQVEGDS
-1254 LPEGLPA
+1254 LPEGLPS

-1273 KALGKGGPDEK
+1273 EALGQGGPDEK
-1284 RNMIV
+1284 SNMIV

-1296 LIHADSDCLID
+1296 LIHADPDCQIN
-1307 LANGSM
+1307 LAKGTM
-1313 LLFGVRLKVQVHQS
+1313 TLFGVPLKVVVKS
-1327 HL
+1327 PHL

>member
-1 MPFIKDLFDLPDTVR
+1 MPTYIKDLFDLPDVVR

-28 ERPEQTLRDYVVT
+28 ERPEQTLKDYVVT
-41 PQLAKCFDDALSLV
+41 PQLAKCFDEALSLV

-95 EITELASVVTKHNPW
+95 EIAELADVVTKHNPW

-138 DHIRRHYSDAPTPP
+138 DHIRRHYPAAPTPP
-152 VYRADAL
+152 VYRAEAL

-170 GDQAFF
+170 GDKAFF
-176 ARLNREESAPCPPLP
+176 AKLNREDNG
-191 TSPSPSP
+191 
-198 SAAGGWGELEGGWD
+198 AAGTAAPAAAGWGELEGGWD
-212 AKRFERA
+212 AKRFEHA
-219 LTAAAN
+219 LTAPAN
-225 SVDRRQL
+225 NADRRQL

-246 NSEFINLDDG
+246 NSEFISLDDG
-256 LSVISHHARAL
+256 LSVLSHHAREL
-267 GFDGVILFLDELILW
+267 GFDAVILFLDELILW

-342 DVLRF
+342 DVLRY
-347 WEARFASIRLQDSN
+347 WEARFSSIKLQDSN
-361 LPAIAEKRLL
+361 LPAIAAKRLL
-371 KPKSEAARAE
+371 KAKSDGAKAE
-381 IDAAFTQT
+381 IDAAFSQT
-389 MAVQKSIRDILLTDE
+389 MAVQKNIRDILLTDE

-442 QVLVEQK
+442 QILVEQK
-449 NRLKLGDV
+449 NRLKLGDI
-457 VPVGDIFDVISE
+457 VPVGDIFDVICE

-474 SDVVKRD
+474 SDVVKQD
-481 FEKAKRLYEQKLRPE
+481 FEKAKRLYEQKLRPV
-496 LERQHGMRSE
+496 LERQHGLRME
-506 QAFALPPEDARGQ
+506 QAFALPPEDPKGL
-519 AFRADDRTIK
+519 AFRADDRIIK

-537 PTVRTLKDMDAQRLV
+537 PQVKTLKEMDAQRLV

-578 AGATGVI
+578 AGDTGVI

-609 EQVQAED
+609 DQARAED

-623 KIRELL
+623 KIREVL
-629 FEEFGLPKDD
+629 FEEFGLPKEE

-651 RGTDRECELQY
+651 RGTDRDCELQY

-667 QAFDAFRNKTEQW
+667 QPFDTFKNKAEVW

-687 FDQPPHGPRSDVS
+687 FDQPPHGPRSDLS
-700 KLQQFRNENDE
+700 RLQQFRNENEE
-711 GYRTLVWLPSFLN
+711 GYHTLVWIPSFLN
-724 HEALKELGRL
+724 HDALNELGRL

-740 LTGERFDGYVGHL
+740 LTGERFDQCVSHL

-796 AQRLEPSE
+796 AYRLEPNE

-813 DIQPPVAANFKQ
+813 EIQPPVAANFKQ
-825 ALTSLLGQA
+825 ALTSLLNQA
-834 LQKQFPAHPIFDDDA
+834 LQKQFPAHPMFDEDA
-849 NLRPAVLG
+849 NLRPAALG
-857 RVLEEVTRAIQTQ
+857 RVLEEVTRAIQTP

-882 ELRQVAN
+882 ELRQIAN
-889 PLRLGEMTTESAFVL
+889 PLKLGEMTTESAFVL
-904 GQHWKNHFDRKEAE
+904 GHHWKNHFDRKEAQ
-918 HGGPVTVAK
+918 HGRPLTVAK
-927 LRAWMD
+927 LREWMD
-933 EPQRWGLHR
+933 EPQRWGLQR

-962 HGRLLEPEIT
+962 HGRLMEPEIT
-972 DLPDEAELR
+972 DLPDEAELQ
-981 TQRLPSQNDWDEAG
+981 TQRLPSQNDWDEASR
-995 KRAASIFGLAAPP
+995 RAATIFGLAAPP
-1008 LLSAVNTAKL
+1008 LLNAVNTAKL
-1018 ATDIKAIAEQ
+1018 ATDIKAVAQQ
-1028 YKTPADQLVPLVAD
+1028 YKTPTEQLIPLITD
-1042 LCQRVGAGTT
+1042 LCQRVGAS
-1052 AARIK
+1052 AASARIK

-1065 VDSLCAAEGVP
+1065 VGLLCAAEGMP
-1076 VIEGLARAAVET
+1076 VIEALARAAVET
-1088 SASAMGTSL
+1088 STSAMGTNL
-1097 KSCQALGEKLRQ
+1097 KSCQALGEKLRG
-1109 TNWQLLEAVRPL
+1109 TKWQLLERVRQL
-1121 RDPHKA
+1121 TDQRKA
-1127 EADAIWAALK
+1127 EAEALWAELK
-1137 DAAQKDEYVVPL
+1137 DTTQKDEYVVAL
-1149 ESSLRAAESRAISLL
+1149 GASLDTAESKAIDLL
-1164 AASAAAAPTIQP
+1164 AAVVVLPTPQP
-1176 PPAVAGPVVPQPP
+1176 GTISSGPVVTPSGPTG
-1189 MHDKPLSPLLVFKP
+1189 KPGLPSLLFRP
-1203 NVVASHLGVL
+1203 NVVASQLAVL
-1213 NSDEDEIR
+1213 NSDETEIR
-1221 AFYGNDTDGLRRN
+1221 AFYGGDTQGLERN
-1234 RQLVEELKKL
+1234 RQLVEELKRL
-1244 YRTSQVEGDS
+1244 YGESQVEGDS
-1254 LPEGLPA
+1254 LPGGLPS
-1261 ERILEALEVHHI
+1261 ERILEVLEVHHI
-1273 KALGKGGPDEK
+1273 NVGKDVPEAK
-1284 RNMIV
+1284 SNMIV
-1289 LSATLHA
+1289 VSATLHA
-1296 LIHADSDCLID
+1296 LIHADTNCLID
-1307 LANGSM
+1307 LANGAM
-1313 LLFGVRLKVQVHQS
+1313 TLFGVQLKVHLKPS

>member
-1 MPFIKDLFDLPDTVR
+1 MATFIKDLFDLPDAVR

-28 ERPEQTLRDYVVT
+28 ERPEQTLKDYVVT
-41 PQLAKCFDDALSLV
+41 PQLAKCFDEALSLV
-55 RDALEGRTSKACYLL
+55 RDALEGKTSKACYLL

-95 EITELASVVTKHNPW
+95 EIAELADAVTKHNPW

-138 DHIRRHYSDAPTPP
+138 DHIRRHYPTAPSPA
-152 VYRADAL
+152 VYRAEAL
-159 FEDAKGLREAM
+159 FEDAKGLRQAM
-170 GDQAFF
+170 GDKSFF
-176 ARLNREESAPCPPLP
+176 AKLNREESAGPGAAAPA
-191 TSPSPSP
+191 
-198 SAAGGWGELEGGWD
+198 AAGWGDLEGGWD
-212 AKRFERA
+212 AKRFEGA
-219 LTAAAN
+219 LAAPAN
-225 SVDRRQL
+225 NADRRQL

-238 TFFSAAQN
+238 TFFRAAQN
-246 NSEFINLDDG
+246 NSEFISLDDG
-256 LSVISHHARAL
+256 LSVISHHAREL
-267 GFDGVILFLDELILW
+267 GFQAVILFLDELILW
-282 LASHAADPSFVA
+282 LASHAADPGFIA

-316 SFIAKQREIAD
+316 SFIAKQREISE
-327 LVRDQVTGAQLAAIS
+327 LVRDQVTGAQLAAIG
-342 DVLRF
+342 DVLRY

-371 KPKSEAARAE
+371 KPKSEAAKAE
-381 IDAAFTQT
+381 IDTAFSQT
-389 MAVQKSIRDILLTDE
+389 MAVQKNIRDILLTDE

-442 QVLVEQK
+442 QILVEQK
-449 NRLKLGDV
+449 NRLKLGDI
-457 VPVGDIFDVISE
+457 VPAGDIFDVISE

-481 FEKAKRLYEQKLRPE
+481 FEKAKRLYEQKLRPV
-496 LERQHGMRSE
+496 LEQQHKMRAE
-506 QAFALPPEDARGQ
+506 QALALPPEDPNGQ
-519 AFRADDRTIK
+519 AFRADDRIIK

-537 PTVRTLKDMDAQRLV
+537 PTVKTLKDMDAQRLV

-578 AGATGVI
+578 AAATGII

-609 EQVQAED
+609 EQAQAED

-623 KIRELL
+623 KIREVL
-629 FEEFGLPKDD
+629 FEEFGLPKED

-667 QAFDAFRNKTEQW
+667 QPFDTFKNKAEQW

-687 FDQPPHGPRSDVS
+687 FDQAPHGPRSDIS
-700 KLQQFRNENDE
+700 RLQQFRNENED
-711 GYRTLVWLPSFLN
+711 GFRTLVWIPSFLN
-724 HEALKELGRL
+724 HDALRELGRL

-740 LTGERFDGYVGHL
+740 LTGERFDQYVSHL

-778 HLQAVYSAG
+778 HLQAVYGAG
-787 SGLANSADA
+787 SGLGNSADA
-796 AQRLEPSE
+796 AQQLEPSE

-813 DIQPPVAANFKQ
+813 EIQPPVAANFKDALKSLLDQ
-825 ALTSLLGQA
+825 ALK
-834 LQKQFPAHPIFDDDA
+834 KQFPAHPIFDDDS

-857 RVLEEVTRAIQTQ
+857 RVLEEVTRAIQTP
-870 DGRIIVEQSKRR
+870 DGRIIVDQAKRR
-882 ELRQVAN
+882 ELRQIAN
-889 PLRLGEMTTESAFVL
+889 PLKLGDMTTESAFVL
-904 GQHWKNHFDRKEAE
+904 GHHWKNHFDRKEAE
-918 HGGPVTVAK
+918 HGGPVTVSK
-927 LRAWMD
+927 LREWMD
-933 EPQRWGLHR
+933 EPQRWGLPR
-942 DLQNLVLIFF
+942 DLQNLVFIFF

-962 HGRLLEPEIT
+962 HGRLIEPGIT
-972 DLPDEAELR
+972 DLQEDAELR

-995 KRAASIFGLAAPP
+995 KRAASIFGIVAPQ
-1008 LLSAVNTAKL
+1008 LLNAVNTAKL
-1018 ATDIKAIAEQ
+1018 VTDIKTVAQQWKI
-1028 YKTPADQLVPLVAD
+1028 PGDQLIPLLTD
-1042 LCQRVGAGTT
+1042 LFQRVGA
-1052 AARIK
+1052 ASASARIK

-1065 VDSLCAAEGVP
+1065 VDALSGAEGVA
-1076 VIEGLARAAVET
+1076 VIEGLARATVDT

-1109 TNWQLLEAVRPL
+1109 TNWQLLEAVRQL
-1121 RDPHKA
+1121 TDQRKT
-1127 EADAIWAALK
+1127 EADAIWAGLK
-1137 DAAQKDEYVVPL
+1137 DTAQKDEYVVPL
-1149 ESSLRAAESRAISLL
+1149 ESYLRTAESKAIALL
-1164 AASAAAAPTIQP
+1164 AAVSVP
-1176 PPAVAGPVVPQPP
+1176 PPVPPGTPPVVPITPP
-1189 MHDKPLSPLLVFKP
+1189 PGPIGKPGVPPLQFKP
-1203 NVVASHLGVL
+1203 NVVSSHLTVL
-1213 NSDEDEIR
+1213 NSDEAEVR
-1221 AFYGNDTDGLRRN
+1221 AFYANDSEGLQRN
-1234 RQLVEELKKL
+1234 RRLVDELKKL
-1244 YRTSQVEGDS
+1244 YGESQVEGDS
-1254 LPEGLPA
+1254 LPEGLPS

-1273 KALGKGGPDEK
+1273 EALGQGGPDEK
-1284 RNMIV
+1284 KNMIV

-1296 LIHADSDCLID
+1296 LIHADPDCRID
-1307 LANGSM
+1307 LAKGTM
-1313 LLFGVRLKVQVHQS
+1313 TLFGVQLKVVVKS
-1327 HL
+1327 PHL